1 MLIPTIIAT
10 LFNYSI
16 SFGLIFITG
25 LVSLLFFAKSRVLS
39 RKEEQNAA
47 SQANPKKIRLA
58 FFHPKCNAGGGG
70 EKVLWCMVQA
80 LMKEYSPNNL
90 EIAIYT
96 GGDAPDEEILKKA
109 EDRFLTKLPY
119 KPLFVR
125 LDRDRII
132 DPDLYPVFT
141 MLGQII
147 GTNVLAANA
156 LSKYVPDYFVDT
168 TGLAFCYA
176 LVKFLA
182 PSCKICAYVHYPFI
196 SHDMLNNVLE
206 KRSQVNNSSRIADSP
221 ILSRVKIYYYKALL
235 FAYGFMGNR
244 VDFAWGNSTWTTN
257 HIRQVWPKWGKGSQQ
272 EIGTLYPPCNV
283 SKFSSLSNSKRK
295 NIVLS
300 FAQYRPEKN
309 HRLQLEVFKAV
320 LDKNP
325 GNDLQFYI
333 IGSCRGADDDRLLA
347 GLQDYAQELGIK
359 DRVKFF
365 VNLPLNSLLEQF
377 ETCSYAIH
385 TMEAEHFG
393 IAIVE
398 MMAAGLS
405 VIAHNSAGPKLDII
419 RERKEN
425 PVGYLASSKAEYI
438 EYLDRCVNQVN
449 TPAFKTMVEGARKDV
464 NKFSDEAFK
473 ELFIKD
479 MKQALKK

>member
-1 MLIPTIIAT
+1 MIAT
-10 LFNYSI
+10 LFTYAVI
-16 SFGLIFITG
+16 LALIPILGLA
-25 LVSLLFFAKSRVLS
+25 SLLFFTKSRVFS
-39 RKEEQNAA
+39 RKAA
-47 SQANPKKIRLA
+47 QDPKKTRLA

-70 EKVLWCMVQA
+70 EKVLWCMIEA
-80 LMKEYSPNNL
+80 LMNSYSPNDL

-96 GGDAPDEEILKKA
+96 GGDAPDDEILKKA

-119 KPLFVR
+119 KPLFIR

-141 MLGQII
+141 MLGQIL
-147 GTNVLAANA
+147 GTNILAANA

-176 LVKFLA
+176 LVKFLV
-182 PSCKICAYVHYPFI
+182 PSCKIGAYVHYPFI
-196 SHDMLNNVLE
+196 SHDMLNSVME
-206 KRSQVNNSSRIADSP
+206 KRARVNNSSRIADSP

-235 FAYGFMGNR
+235 YAYGFMGNR
-244 VDFAWGNSTWTTN
+244 VDFAWGNSTWTSN
-257 HIRQVWPKWGKGSQQ
+257 HIKQVWPKWGKGSQQ
-272 EIGTLYPPCNV
+272 EIQTLYPPCNV

-309 HRLQLEVFKAV
+309 HKLQLEVFKAV

-325 GNDLQFYI
+325 GNDLEFYV
-333 IGSCRGADDDRLLA
+333 IGSCRGGDDDKFLN
-347 GLQDYAQELGIK
+347 GLQDYTQELGIK

-398 MMAAGLS
+398 MMAAGLA

-425 PVGYLASSKAEYI
+425 PVGFLAANKEDYI
-438 EYLDRCVNQVN
+438 KYLDQCVNSVN
-449 TPAFKTMVEGARKDV
+449 TPAFRNLVAGARKDV
-464 NKFSDEAFK
+464 DKFSDEAFK
-473 ELFIKD
+473 EIFVKD
-479 MKQALKK
+479 MKKFLKK